1 MNSTSKEQ
9 REHSRRLMNLS
20 SIPFVLLI
28 AYWGLT
34 WYWGTAQVQQDYVKL
49 NSKGLPASARIY
61 TDRRPADLDSN
72 WCLIGYPHA
81 PFPGIV
87 SLEVDMG
94 GSCLWWRPARQY
106 FFWCPG
112 YHTKVPFWA
121 REVTG
126 TYEDTD

>member
-34 WYWGTAQVQQDYVKL
+34 WYWGTTEVQQDYVKL
-49 NSKGLPASARIY
+49 NRTFVPPHYKIY
-61 TDRRPADLDSN
+61 VDRRPQNVNSV
-72 WCLIGYPHA
+72 WTLIAYPSS

-94 GSCLWWRPARQY
+94 VSCIWGGPRREY